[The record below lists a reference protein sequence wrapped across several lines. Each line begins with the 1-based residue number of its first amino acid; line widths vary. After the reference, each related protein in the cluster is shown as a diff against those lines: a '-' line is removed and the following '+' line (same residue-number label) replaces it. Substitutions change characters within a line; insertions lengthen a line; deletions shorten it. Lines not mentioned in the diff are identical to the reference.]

1 MGTCLTR
8 VLSLLEQMTFSCY
21 VKIGIL
27 CVVPS
32 LRRFTASSWVYVRAA
47 ALQRLKCESTQV
59 GSLSVEE
66 GSLYPFFFIY
76 MSEKK
81 YTLELGDQK
90 IEVRTGMIARQA
102 NATVIAQMG
111 DTVSDK
117 PRDGVD
123 FLPLQ
128 LVYQDKY
135 YAGGKI
141 CGGRYRKREGRPS
154 DDYVLLAR
162 VIDRGLRPMIP
173 KYMRNDI
180 QVFCTVLSYDF
191 EHEHDIVAS
200 NAANLAIALSECP
213 FEGALG
219 TVRVGMI
226 GGELVLNP
234 SREACTKSDLDM
246 FVTASLERVVMIEA
260 GANQVPEA
268 DILRAIEFGK
278 KWAQKIA
285 SFFAEIQKEIGK
297 PKMVVEAPFTHDEG
311 YNFLKNWAVPTVNKA
326 IKDDMSKKARR
337 MVFNSL
343 MDEANAKLEEQ
354 FGPAG
359 EDETLKTLYT
369 QGKAFMDKIIKGEMR
384 RLVLEEGLRMSSR
397 KVDQIRE
404 LTAMVDIL
412 PSRVHGSALFQRGET
427 QGMTTCTLGSPGDKQ
442 LVEGMEGEHQLRY
455 MHHYNF
461 PPFSVGETSNRLMTG
476 NREIGHGNLAQRG
489 LEPVLPK
496 EEDFPYTIRTV
507 TEILESNGSS
517 SMAATCGSTLALMAA
532 GVPISAPVSGI
543 ALGLISDEEAGK
555 YIILSDLQDE
565 EDFGGDMDFKLTGT
579 AKGVT
584 AIQMDIK
591 IKGLPDSVFA
601 DALERSRVGRAFI
614 LEAMLKAIPEP
625 RKEMSPYAPRIETI
639 VINPDDIRLVIGKG
653 GEMIQKITKELGV
666 EIDIEDSGL
675 VFVTALN
682 GDAMAKAKE
691 WIQGIVAKPEVGKVY
706 ECKVVR
712 IIDGTG
718 AIVEFL
724 KGKDAM
730 IHISELA
737 WARTEKVEDV
747 VKLGDV
753 VQAKCVEFDAVEG
766 KTRMSLKQMTP
777 PPEGYVAPVRRPPM
791 NGGAGGFRGPPRR

>member
-1 MGTCLTR
+1 
-8 VLSLLEQMTFSCY
+8 
-21 VKIGIL
+21 
-27 CVVPS
+27 
-32 LRRFTASSWVYVRAA
+32 
-47 ALQRLKCESTQV
+47 
-59 GSLSVEE
+59 
-66 GSLYPFFFIY
+66 
-76 MSEKK
+76 MSAEKQ

-90 IEVRTGMIARQA
+90 LTVKTGMIARQA
-102 NATVIAQMG
+102 NATVLAQMG
-111 DTVSDK
+111 DTVCMSNVTVSDK

-128 LVYQDKY
+128 LVYQEKY

-154 DDYVLLAR
+154 DDFVLLAR
-162 VIDRGLRPMIP
+162 VIDRGLRPMFP

-191 EHEHDIVAS
+191 ENEHDVIAA
-200 NAANLAIALSECP
+200 NAASLAVAISDCP
-213 FEGALG
+213 FEGTLG
-219 TVRVGMI
+219 SVRVGMI
-226 GGELVLNP
+226 NGELVLNP
-234 SREACTKSDLDM
+234 SVEARTRCDLDM
-246 FVTASLERVVMIEA
+246 FLTASLDRVVMIEA

-268 DILRAIEFGK
+268 DIVRAIEFGK

-285 SFFAEIQKEIGK
+285 QFFADIQKEIGK
-297 PKMVVEAPFTHDEG
+297 PKFTIDAPFFHQEG
-311 YNFLKNWAVPTVNKA
+311 YDYLKAWAVPTINKA
-326 IKDDMSKKARR
+326 IKDDLSKKTRR
-337 MVFNSL
+337 MIFNQCVA
-343 MDEANAKLEEQ
+343 DANAKLEEK

-359 EDETLKTLYT
+359 EDETLQTLYKN
-369 QGKAFMDKIIKGEMR
+369 GSAFMDKIVKGEMR
-384 RLVLEEGLRMSSR
+384 RLVLEEGIRMSSR
-397 KVDQIRE
+397 KIDEIRP
-404 LTAMVDIL
+404 LTAMIDIL
-412 PSRVHGSALFQRGET
+412 PKRVHGSALFQRGET
-427 QGMTTCTLGSPGDKQ
+427 QGLTTCTLGSPGDKQ
-442 LVEGMEGEHQLRY
+442 LIEGMEGERKLRY

-489 LEPVLPK
+489 LEPVLPT
-496 EEDFPYTIRTV
+496 EAEFPYTIRTV

-532 GVPISAPVSGI
+532 GVPITAPVSGI
-543 ALGLISDEEAGK
+543 ALGLISDEEKGQ

-591 IKGLPDSVFA
+591 IKGLPDSVFV
-601 DALERSRVGRAFI
+601 DALERSRTGRAEI
-614 LEAMLKAIPEP
+614 LKVMLAAIAEP

-639 VINPDDIRLVIGKG
+639 TINPEDIRLVIGKG
-653 GEMIQKITKELGV
+653 GETIQKITGELGV
-666 EIDIEDSGL
+666 EIDIDDSGL

-682 GDAMAKAKE
+682 GDSMTKAKE
-691 WIQGIVAKPEVGKVY
+691 WIQGIVAKPEVGAIY

-737 WARTEKVEDV
+737 WGRTEKVEDV
-747 VKLGDV
+747 VKVGDV
-753 VQAKCVEFDAVEG
+753 IQAKCVEFDAQEG
-766 KTRMSLKQMTP
+766 KTRMSLKQMTA

-791 NGGAGGFRGPPRR
+791 SGGRPGGFQRR